1 MMKNDVARI
10 VSNSINAHAKG
21 DTISK
26 PELESILTDVL
37 TQFGES
43 KFLSK
48 HVSENIS
55 REEKLRRNI
64 QGLR

>member
-1 MMKNDVARI
+1 MMKRDVARI
-10 VSNSINAHAKG
+10 VSNSINAHAKS

-43 KFLSK
+43 EFLSK
-48 HVSENIS
+48 SVSKSIS
-55 REEKLRRNI
+55 NKEKLERNI

>member
-1 MMKNDVARI
+1 MMKRDVARI
-10 VSNSINAHAKG
+10 VSDSINAHAKS

-26 PELESILTDVL
+26 SELESILTDVL